1 MKVSSVKE
9 AWELANRLFPTDY
22 EKDEQSSSNAGY
34 PIYQST
40 AKGVNAWISDLG
52 NRLELNYPDKPS
64 ENIWIEQ
71 DENDVSKL
79 SYKIFIT
86 DSGEAASLIARGLQ
100 NTTVQ
105 NFIQVSYGSVCTCNG
120 NCIDVIPDIYKKSG
134 KFFAI
139 LIYKPGNGENP
150 EYELTLC

>member
-22 EKDEQSSSNAGY
+22 EKDEERSRRAGY
-34 PIYQST
+34 PIHHST
-40 AKGVNAWISDLG
+40 AYGVNAWISDLG
-52 NRLELNYPDKPS
+52 NRLELNYQDGHS

-71 DENDVSKL
+71 EQDEYIPSGL

-86 DSGEAASLIARGLQ
+86 DSSEAASLIAQGLM
-100 NTTVQ
+100 NEPVEDCVQ
-105 NFIQVSYGSVCTCNG
+105 ISHGTASGSAFSEM
-120 NCIDVIPDIYKKSG
+120 IPDIYKKHG
-134 KFFAI
+134 KFYAA
-139 LIYKPGNGENP
+139 LVYRSENGKP

>member
-64 ENIWIEQ
+64 ENIWIEHEQ
-71 DENDVSKL
+71 DGDDPSGL
-79 SYKIFIT
+79 SYKVFIT
-86 DSGEAASLIARGLQ
+86 DSNEAASLIAQGLS
-100 NTTVQ
+100 NEPVE
-105 NFIQVSYGSVCTCNG
+105 NCIQISHGSASGSVFNEM
-120 NCIDVIPDIYKKSG
+120 IPDIYKRKHGGFYAALVYRSENG
-134 KFFAI
+134 K
-139 LIYKPGNGENP
+139 L
-150 EYELTLC
+150 EYELTIC

>member
-1 MKVSSVKE
+1 MKVASVKE

-40 AKGVNAWISDLG
+40 AEGVNAWISDLG

-71 DENDVSKL
+71 EQEEDNASGL
-79 SYKIFIT
+79 SYEIFIT
-86 DSGEAASLIARGLQ
+86 DSSEAAYLIAQGLSNEPTQ
-100 NTTVQ
+100 NR
-105 NFIQVSYGSVCTCNG
+105 IQVSHGSASGSAFTE
-120 NCIDVIPDIYKKSG
+120 IIPEIYRKNG
-134 KFFAI
+134 KFYAA
-139 LIYKPGNGENP
+139 LVYEPETKKP
-150 EYELTLC
+150 EYKLTIC

>member
-22 EKDEQSSSNAGY
+22 EKDEEMSRRAGY
-34 PIYQST
+34 PIYHST
-40 AKGVNAWISDLG
+40 ADGVNAWISDLN
-52 NRLELNYPDKPS
+52 NRLELNYSNGES

-71 DENDVSKL
+71 EQDDDDPSRL

-86 DSGEAASLIARGLQ
+86 DSSKAASLIAQGLMDEPVEDC
-100 NTTVQ
+100 VQ
-105 NFIQVSYGSVCTCNG
+105 TSHGNASCSVFSEM
-120 NCIDVIPDIYKKSG
+120 IPDIYKKHG
-134 KFFAI
+134 KFYAA
-139 LIYKPGNGENP
+139 LVYRTENGKP

>member
-64 ENIWIEQ
+64 ENIWIEHEQ
-71 DENDVSKL
+71 DGDDPSGL
-79 SYKIFIT
+79 SYKVFIT
-86 DSGEAASLIARGLQ
+86 DSNEAASLIAQGLSKEP
-100 NTTVQ
+100 VQ
-105 NFIQVSYGSVCTCNG
+105 NCIQISHGGASCSNF
-120 NCIDVIPDIYKKSG
+120 NEMIPDIYKKQG
-134 KFFAI
+134 KFYAA
-139 LIYKPGNGENP
+139 LVYRPENGKP
-150 EYELTLC
+150 EYKLTIC